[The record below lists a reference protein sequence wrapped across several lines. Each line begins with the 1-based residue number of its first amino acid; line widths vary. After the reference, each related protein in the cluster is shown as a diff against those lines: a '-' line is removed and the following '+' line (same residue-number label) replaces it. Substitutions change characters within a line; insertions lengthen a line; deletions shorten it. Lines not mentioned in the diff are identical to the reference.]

1 MLREIGVGCATAHG
15 TADSVR
21 KIDADKFTQSAQ
33 AWLRCAVAHAGRF
46 RHAILHTLQA
56 SRRHIGV

>member
-1 MLREIGVGCATAHG
+1 MKMLREIGVGCATAHG

-33 AWLRCAVAHAGRF
+33 A
-46 RHAILHTLQA
+46 
-56 SRRHIGV
+56 